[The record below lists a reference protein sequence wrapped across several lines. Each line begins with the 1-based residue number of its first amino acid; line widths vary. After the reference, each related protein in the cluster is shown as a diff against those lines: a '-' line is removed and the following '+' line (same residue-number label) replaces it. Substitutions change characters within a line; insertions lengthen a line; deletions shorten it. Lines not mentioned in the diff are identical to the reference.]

1 MKKLCLALLLTGCA
15 FFSTQ
20 GQNYI
25 SYYLMHEAIDNTL
38 GEEKRQRK
46 IRDEQVVVTGLEN
59 TNKVEAGKLERTYSK
74 IVSRLSKL
82 GLAID
87 AAFLVQEAY
96 PVLNSIITTQE
107 RVVQRV
113 KDYPHIA
120 PIAIESEIQV
130 VKKAHSLINYMA
142 GLMLSVGDFAGMK
155 AGDRKLLLG
164 HALSELKEINRF
176 SFTILSNINGHI
188 LAERLRKASF
198 DYWINRERNVVIDII
213 HNAKTL

>member
-1 MKKLCLALLLTGCA
+1 MKKICLAILLLSCSFISRA
-15 FFSTQ
+15 D
-20 GQNYI
+20 YI

-38 GEEKRQRK
+38 GEERRQGK
-46 IRDEQVVVTGLEN
+46 IRDEQVVVTTLEE
-59 TNKVEAGKLERTYSK
+59 TNRAETGKLERTYGK

-96 PVLNSIITTQE
+96 PVLNSIITTQNRIIE
-107 RVVQRV
+107 RV

-120 PIAIESEIQV
+120 TIAVQSEIQI

-142 GLMLSVGDFAGMK
+142 GLMLSIGDFSGMK

-164 HALSELKEINRF
+164 HALSELKDINRF
-176 SFTILSNINGHI
+176 SFTMLSTINGHI
-188 LAERLRKASF
+188 MTERLRRGQF
-198 DYWINRERNVVIDII
+198 DSWVNREKDVVIDII
-213 HNAKTL
+213 HNAKKL